1 MLSKKKTIIL
11 VATISALFSLS
22 LFTNIYIT
30 HSKYVINTSKKAFAI
45 EDIDKIPPTVTG
57 VPDEDKPTKDDIT
70 VDYGD
75 NDLVVSAKIWYNPTK
90 KEFIGPG
97 EDYDRNTVYTEEG
110 WYRTVV
116 IDIAGNIT
124 ERTWYVD

>member
-11 VATISALFSLS
+11 VATISALFNLS

-90 KEFIGPG
+90 KEFIK
-97 EDYDRNTVYTEEG
+97 YN
-110 WYRTVV
+110 
-116 IDIAGNIT
+116 
-124 ERTWYVD
+124 